1 MEGVK
6 RLILD
11 KDTLRNNIQCINK
24 WNIKGKYLFLIP
36 MYNSVN
42 PLFSLSLANLINKL
56 NALDIKYKII
66 HEIGTY
72 LPVARETLS
81 KQAFLE
87 SIGEYE
93 WLIWLDSDVTFDTE
107 TMLYLMES
115 AEKKEYDIISPL
127 IVTRIAP
134 HIPLIYKNNDYM
146 QIPPYKEWVQADA
159 VGFGCIIMHR
169 LTLEK
174 IPRPHFQTE
183 YNRKGKLIGEDIY
196 FFRKAKKYGMA
207 LGVNLFV
214 KFGHVGGIVWNDQ
227 R

>member
-1 MEGVK
+1 MKGVK

-11 KDTLRNNIQCINK
+11 KDIFRNNLQCMNK

-56 NALDIKYKII
+56 NVLEIKYKII
-66 HEIGTY
+66 HEVGTY
-72 LPVARETLS
+72 LPKARETLS

-93 WLIWLDSDVTFDTE
+93 WLIWLDSDVAFDNE

-115 AEKKEYDIISPL
+115 AEKKEYDIISPV
-127 IVTRIAP
+127 IVTRLAP
-134 HIPLIYKNNDYM
+134 HIPLIYKDDNHM
-146 QIPPYKEWVQADA
+146 QIPSYQEWTKADA
-159 VGFGCIIMHR
+159 VGFGCVIMHKSI
-169 LTLEK
+169 LEK
-174 IPRPHFQTE
+174 IPRPHFKTE
-183 YNRKGKLIGEDIY
+183 YTEKGKLIGEDIY
-196 FFRKAKKYGMA
+196 FFRKAKKYGIT
-207 LGVNLFV
+207 LGVNLFT
-214 KFGHVGGIVWNDQ
+214 KFGHVGGVVWNDE